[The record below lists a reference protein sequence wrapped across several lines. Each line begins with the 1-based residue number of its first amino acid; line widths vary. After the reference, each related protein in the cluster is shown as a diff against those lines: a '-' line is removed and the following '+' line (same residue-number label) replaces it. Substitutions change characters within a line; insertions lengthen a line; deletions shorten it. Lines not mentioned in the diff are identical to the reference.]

1 MACISNKGCL
11 ITLNSVCKIYQLYS
25 SYCFYGEIV
34 GNRAELAKFESKS
47 YHEIMPTLSSN
58 QVCNWC
64 TFINQEKCYLGG
76 RNEIKWNTADTFAFW
91 VSFFLDRYEI
101 MGSYILLGW

>member
-34 GNRAELAKFESKS
+34 GDRAELAKFESKS
-47 YHEIMPTLSSN
+47 YHEIMPKLYSN
-58 QVCNWC
+58 QVC
-64 TFINQEKCYLGG
+64 IDVHSL
-76 RNEIKWNTADTFAFW
+76 IKKN
-91 VSFFLDRYEI
+91 V
-101 MGSYILLGW
+101 ILKGVMA